1 MSGVSVRGVTFETEK
16 ALKKIHT
23 QKSHI
28 QKKSHSKKVTAELY
42 KMHTPPEAFFY
53 RLLLL

>member
-28 QKKSHSKKVTAELY
+28 QKKSHSKKVTFKKSHSRTLQNA
-42 KMHTPPEAFFY
+42 HTA
-53 RLLLL
+53 